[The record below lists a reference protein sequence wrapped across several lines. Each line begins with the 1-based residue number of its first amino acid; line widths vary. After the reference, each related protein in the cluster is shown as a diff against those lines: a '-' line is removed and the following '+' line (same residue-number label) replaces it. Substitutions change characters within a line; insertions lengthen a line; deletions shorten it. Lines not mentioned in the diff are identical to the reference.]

1 MRKAGWAAVAL
12 AVAVGAFALISTY
25 VPWQTTG
32 LVDGLTT
39 LLPVPVAFA
48 LGLFCPRPVGLVAVG
63 WITVT
68 AELTNGYVNPFVLV
82 ITLGPW
88 FAGVVVADRLALT
101 RRLTLVGQELDAEAE
116 RIAHEAVR
124 LERAR
129 IAHELHDV
137 VAHCV
142 SVMVVQ
148 AYAGE
153 RLASEDPRLAAEA
166 FGHIADAASQA
177 HGEIVHLVDLLAG
190 DPPTNVVSDLDGAMQ
205 ALVEGAVATGLD
217 VELHIRGR
225 AHLSLPATSV
235 VYRVVQEGITNALKH
250 APGSKID
257 ISVLLGSDVA
267 VNVENSAS
275 IAGSSPLDAIIGGH
289 GLEGLRERVRGLGG
303 SMRAGPETAGA
314 WRLSVRFPAC

>member
-1 MRKAGWAAVAL
+1 M
-12 AVAVGAFALISTY
+12 
-25 VPWQTTG
+25 
-32 LVDGLTT
+32 
-39 LLPVPVAFA
+39 
-48 LGLFCPRPVGLVAVG
+48 
-63 WITVT
+63 
-68 AELTNGYVNPFVLV
+68 
-82 ITLGPW
+82 
-88 FAGVVVADRLALT
+88 
-101 RRLTLVGQELDAEAE
+101 
-116 RIAHEAVR
+116 
-124 LERAR
+124 
-129 IAHELHDV
+129 
-137 VAHCV
+137 AHCV

-153 RLASEDPRLAAEA
+153 RLASEDPRLAAEE
-166 FGHIADAASQA
+166 FGHIADAASRHAEKSCISSTCSLRSADQR
-177 HGEIVHLVDLLAG
+177 
-190 DPPTNVVSDLDGAMQ
+190 GARPGWRHQ

-225 AHLSLPATSV
+225 ADLSLPATSV

-314 WRLSVRFPAC
+314 WRLSVRFPPR